1 MGRLIN
7 AITGNKNALV
17 LGTRQDRKVVVTG
30 RPTVALRTFFDARS
44 RLARLALRLGAEL
57 AAMRHRH
64 AMPVTLGASC
74 AMDPSGSRARRRWEG
89 LSRPGYPLGGG
100 RS

>member
-7 AITGNKNALV
+7 AITGKKNALV
-17 LGTRQDRKVVVTG
+17 LGSRQDRKVVVTG
-30 RPTVALRTFFDARS
+30 RPMGKLRTFLHARS
-44 RLARLALRLGAEL
+44 SLARLALRLGAEL

-64 AMPVTLGASC
+64 AVPVTLGATC
-74 AMDPSGSRARRRWEG
+74 GTEPSGSHARRRWQG
-89 LSRPGYPLGGG
+89 LSRPRYPLGGG